1 MSLSEK
7 KVNLDKDAFNK
18 LYLRYKD
25 YLLPIAAVLIC
36 LILFVKLIIP
46 QIQNLTD
53 LKKQEEKENQKLQIL
68 KNNLTLLYNLNQD
81 TLDNQLK
88 ITSKT
93 LPVDKDFIGIL
104 NGISVAASRAKVSLG
119 DYGFQVG
126 DLTKLPTSVKG
137 YPSIQLVLNIS
148 GNLDN
153 SINFLKELE
162 KTVPISEVTDV
173 NLNNRGSNLSLVFYY
188 KPLAPVKLRDDI
200 PLIPLSSQSINIINN
215 ISEWNNIQLLEEEYN
230 ISPSSSPSSIFRGLS
245 F

>member
-1 MSLSEK
+1 MSLTEK
-7 KVNLDKDAFNK
+7 KINLDKDAFNK
-18 LYLRYKD
+18 LYTRYKD
-25 YLLPIAAVLIC
+25 YLLPVSAVLIC
-36 LILFVKLIIP
+36 IILFVKLIIP

-53 LKKQEEKENQKLQIL
+53 LKKQEEQENQKLQIL
-68 KNNLTLLYNLNQD
+68 KNNLSLLYNLNQN
-81 TLDNQLK
+81 TLDSQLK

-93 LPVDKDFIGIL
+93 LPVEKDFIGIL
-104 NGISVAASRAKVSLG
+104 NGISAAASKAKVGLG

-148 GNLDN
+148 GSLDS

-162 KTVPISEVTDV
+162 KTVPMSEVTDV
-173 NLNNRGSNLSLVFYY
+173 SLNNRGSNLNLVFYY

-200 PLIPLSSQSINIINN
+200 PLVPLSSQNLNVIDDLSG
-215 ISEWNNIQLLEEEYN
+215 WNNVQLLEEEYS